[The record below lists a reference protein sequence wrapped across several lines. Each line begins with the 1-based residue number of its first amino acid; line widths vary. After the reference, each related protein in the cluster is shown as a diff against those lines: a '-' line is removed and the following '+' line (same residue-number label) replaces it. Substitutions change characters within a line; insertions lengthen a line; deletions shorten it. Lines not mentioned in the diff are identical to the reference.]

1 MTTETRYARVGE
13 TVYLGRAELDG
24 RSWDCESV
32 YRFTSDEAMQD
43 VLTWLGWLSPGE
55 RESAEYWVAEYE
67 VTEVFQGD
75 INGANGS
82 ASEDEIQALVAYH
95 GGAVALGVEDATSTN
110 QE

>member
-1 MTTETRYARVGE
+1 MTTETRYARVGD

-55 RESAEYWVAEYE
+55 RESAEYWVAAYD
-67 VTEVFQGD
+67 VTEVLE
-75 INGANGS
+75 NGS
-82 ASEDEIQALVAYH
+82 GSEDEIQALVAYH